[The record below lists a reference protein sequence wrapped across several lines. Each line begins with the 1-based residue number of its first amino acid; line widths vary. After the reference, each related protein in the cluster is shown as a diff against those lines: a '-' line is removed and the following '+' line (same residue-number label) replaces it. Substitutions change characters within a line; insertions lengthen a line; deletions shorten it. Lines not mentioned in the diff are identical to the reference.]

1 MITLDSQEEI
11 CDDIDDLE
19 VEEICDDVKIPVHIK
34 GEEVKNNNESLVLYL
49 FCNLQIKRKP
59 WKTHTEYIW

>member
-1 MITLDSQEEI
+1 MITLNSQEEI

-34 GEEVKNNNESLVLYL
+34 GEEVNNNNESLVLYL
-49 FCNLQIKRKP
+49 FCNLQIKR
-59 WKTHTEYIW
+59 

>member
-1 MITLDSQEEI
+1 MIILDSQEEI

-19 VEEICDDVKIPVHIK
+19 VEEICDDVKILVHIK
-34 GEEVKNNNESLVLYL
+34 GEEVNNNNESLVLYL

-59 WKTHTEYIW
+59 WKKHTEYIW